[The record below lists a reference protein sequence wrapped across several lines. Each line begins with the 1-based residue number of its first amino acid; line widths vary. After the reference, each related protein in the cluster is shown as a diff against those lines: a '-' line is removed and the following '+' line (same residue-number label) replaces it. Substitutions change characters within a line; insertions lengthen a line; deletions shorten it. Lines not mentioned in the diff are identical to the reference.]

1 MKNLIFGV
9 ILSVILSSHVFA
21 AQEGCKEKPDF
32 GKIKQALEPV
42 LGGAKVI
49 KVNQSPVKGLY
60 EVIIEARGRMIP
72 VYMDCSK
79 RFLITGEIIDLE
91 EKKSITR
98 EKARELAKEAA
109 EQKIKKLEKAVG
121 KEKIEKLKKALGER
135 FADIKIIDL
144 SKIPKE
150 HLVTYGNPA
159 AKMTV
164 YVVTDPECP
173 FCAKFDTEMKKVLKS
188 RKDVKFEIILFPLPF
203 HKHAQKIVQRV
214 VCEKSV
220 NKKKEILEES
230 FEAVRNR
237 DEKRLKELGK
247 ECKEGKDVIQKHFK
261 FGSDVGI
268 GGTPAIIF
276 PYGIMVSGWMTA
288 DQINKVLDALK

>member
-1 MKNLIFGV
+1 MKKLIFGV
-9 ILSVILSSHVFA
+9 FLSVILSAQVFA
-21 AQEGCKEKPDF
+21 VQNGCKEKPDV
-32 GKIKQALEPV
+32 GQIKQALEPV

-60 EVIIEARGRMIP
+60 EIIVEARGRMIP

-79 RFLITGEIIDLE
+79 RFLITGEIIDLK

-98 EKARELAKEAA
+98 ERARELAKKAVEK
-109 EQKIKKLEKAVG
+109 KIKKLEKAIG
-121 KEKIEKLKKALGER
+121 KAKIEKLKKALGDR
-135 FADIKIIDL
+135 FTDIKVIDL
-144 SKIPKE
+144 SKIPKKN
-150 HLVTYGNPA
+150 LITFGNPA
-159 AKMTV
+159 AKLTV

-173 FCAKFDTEMKKVLKS
+173 FCARFDTEMKKVLKS
-188 RKDVKFEIILFPLPF
+188 RKDVKFELIMFPLPF

-214 VCEKSV
+214 VCEKSI

-230 FEAVRNR
+230 FKAVRERN
-237 DEKRLKELGK
+237 EKKLEKLGK
-247 ECKEGKDVIQKHFK
+247 ECKKGKEVIQQHYR
-261 FGSDVGI
+261 FGSEVGI

-276 PYGIMVSGWMTA
+276 PHGIMVSGWMTA